1 MSRPY
6 KICFLGYGALI
17 EMAQTVID
25 SLDYNDVD
33 ILLEDCNIETLPK
46 TVDNALS
53 LGYKIFVAGAAN
65 AAEFKRYSYEH
76 LIEIRL
82 STVDYLLAIK
92 KALQIGKKPVIA
104 AYRFGRLSNL
114 SLLEQLSGTEVQTI
128 LYEDSSEL
136 YNKIL
141 NTDADVIIGASHAN
155 AIAEEFGKKSI
166 FLYAGE
172 ESVRNA
178 IQRARSLAIELEKSI
193 WSEKTSQAIIN
204 YAPFGLI
211 VNDAQGKITVF
222 NRTARQQ
229 TNIMDAHIQGKYLSD
244 IIPSLSPGELLQTE
258 KRQLDQRHLINGA
271 MIRCVQTRIEDNQKL
286 IGVLTTLYPDNTRR
300 KKQDDPALVGFS
312 AQRSWSDVVCQ
323 SQSMQE
329 AVRKAKTFIDQ
340 TQPLVIEGEAGTGKN
355 FIAQCIHNGSLRA
368 QEPYVTVNTAII
380 PDHAAAKVLFGVDEV
395 GGSCNGLA
403 EMAQGGTIVFQN
415 LENASPTVQ
424 ACILQLLTERK
435 FLRLGGISY
444 IPFRAKIITVVN
456 GTGKPSNVKDEL
468 WQRLSVLRL
477 PMPPLRERTEDIPTL
492 FDYFLSYDSNLPL
505 KKINS
510 GKSNELLRFYSWP
523 GNLIELA
530 STSKRYIFLLQQVT
544 NPTAN
549 ARQLLLIQAIGE
561 DNLFQEILRKYPA
574 LTTPSSSLG
583 EEVLA
588 GIDAIKTIL
597 GYNNEKIGEMLSL
610 SRTTL
615 WRLKKNVE
623 ESRN

>member
-17 EMAQTVID
+17 EMAHTVID
-25 SLDYNDVD
+25 SLDYNDMD

-46 TVDNALS
+46 TVDHAVS

-65 AAEFKRYSYEH
+65 AAEFKRYSHEH

-92 KALQIGKKPVIA
+92 KALQIGKKPIIA

-114 SLLEQLSGTEVQTI
+114 SLLEQLSGTELGTI

-136 YNKIL
+136 YNEIL

-155 AIAEEFGKKSI
+155 SIAEELGKKSI
-166 FLYAGE
+166 LLYAGE
-172 ESVRNA
+172 ESVRSA
-178 IQRARSLAIELEKSI
+178 IQRARTLAIELDKSI
-193 WSEKTSQAIIN
+193 WNEKTSQAIIN

-211 VNDAQGKITVF
+211 VNDAQGKITIF

-229 TNIMDAHIQGKYLSD
+229 TNIMDAHVQGKYLVD
-244 IIPSLSPGELLQTE
+244 IIPSLSPDELLQTE
-258 KRQLDQRHLINGA
+258 KKQLDQRHLINGA
-271 MIRCVQTRIEDNQKL
+271 MIRCVQTRIEDNQTL

-300 KKQDDPALVGFS
+300 KKQDDPTLVGFS
-312 AQRSWSDVVCQ
+312 AQGTWNDVICQ

-329 AVRKAKTFIDQ
+329 AVWKAKAFIDQ
-340 TQPLVIEGEAGTGKN
+340 PYPLVIEGEVGTGKN
-355 FIAQCIHNGSLRA
+355 LIAQCIHNGSLGA
-368 QEPYVTVNTAII
+368 HEPYVTVNTAIL
-380 PDHAAAKVLFGVDEV
+380 PDQAAAKVLFGVEEV
-395 GGSCNGLA
+395 GGSCLGLA
-403 EMAQGGTIVFQN
+403 EMAQGGTIVLQN
-415 LENASPTVQ
+415 LEHASPTVQ

-435 FLRLGGISY
+435 FLRLGGISH

-456 GTGKPSNVKDEL
+456 GTGKPNNVQDDL
-468 WQRLSVLRL
+468 WQRLSVFRL
-477 PMPPLRERTEDIPTL
+477 PIPPLRERKEDIPAL
-492 FDYFLSYDSNLPL
+492 FDHFFSCDSNLPP
-505 KKINS
+505 KKMGS
-510 GKSNELLRFYSWP
+510 VKSNELVRFYSWP

-530 STSKRYIFLLQQVT
+530 STCKRYIFLLQQVT

-549 ARQLLLIQAIGE
+549 ARHLLLIQAIGE
-561 DNLFQEILRKYPA
+561 NNLFQEILRNYPA
-574 LTTPSSSLG
+574 LTAPSSGSG
-583 EEVLA
+583 EEMLA

-597 GYNNEKIGEMLSL
+597 GYNNEKIGELLSL

-615 WRLKKNVE
+615 WRLKKNAE